1 MYLVQ
6 FLTYSPPPFSLLY
19 FFYSNWFAT
28 DTVEHILLYLNAFL
42 SLISNYFRDWD
53 FELSSMGRS
62 AQYYPLHASSFNCCR
77 HFILLDSKVPF
88 VNTNLYMKAIIV
100 ASFRTLQKMDLTC
113 WLVQTACRGKLHIHS
128 QLYCFTKLHERW
140 SFTDRGRFLVICAGA
155 CFMFTDD
162 ISWLVLPII
171 IGMMNIVSKSV
182 CNIFSAIL
190 LHNVI
195 QHCCKKFYHVISS
208 VAVLEWV

>member
-1 MYLVQ
+1 M
-6 FLTYSPPPFSLLY
+6 
-19 FFYSNWFAT
+19 
-28 DTVEHILLYLNAFL
+28 
-42 SLISNYFRDWD
+42 
-53 FELSSMGRS
+53 
-62 AQYYPLHASSFNCCR
+62 
-77 HFILLDSKVPF
+77 
-88 VNTNLYMKAIIV
+88 
-100 ASFRTLQKMDLTC
+100 
-113 WLVQTACRGKLHIHS
+113 
-128 QLYCFTKLHERW
+128 
-140 SFTDRGRFLVICAGA
+140 ICAGA

-208 VAVLEWV
+208 VAVLE